1 MLQVEKFYTSPTDL
15 ETLEPSNK
23 SSLDFMFKEI
33 FEYQIYNNI
42 PEMKI
47 KKDDIVVDVGAHIG
61 IFSRYAAVQGASRVI
76 SMEMEPMYFS
86 CLKMNVRPEDDVFNC
101 VLFDKVF
108 TKFKLDN
115 DLLITGFTLDYF
127 FEGGLF
133 ERIDFI
139 KIDVSG
145 KEQNLLKSFSPKLY
159 NVINK
164 MSVKM
169 YNLNESDKQNLIS
182 FVKSKGFS
190 NFFNIILTNQP
201 IQLLY
206 FWK

>member
-47 KKDDIVVDVGAHIG
+47 KNNDVVVDVGAYIG
-61 IFSRYAAVQGASRVI
+61 IFSRYAAVHGSSRVI
-76 SMEMEPMYFS
+76 AMEMEPIHFS

-133 ERIDFI
+133 EKIDFI

-169 YNLNESDKQNLIS
+169 YNLKESDKQNIIS